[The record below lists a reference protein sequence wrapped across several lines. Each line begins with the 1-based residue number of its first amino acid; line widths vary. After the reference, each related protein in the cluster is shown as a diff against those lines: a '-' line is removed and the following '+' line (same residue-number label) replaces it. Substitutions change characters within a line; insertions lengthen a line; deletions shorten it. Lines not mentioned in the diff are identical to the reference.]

1 MPARLFARMNN
12 PDGQWFG
19 LPRWIRFQ
27 TKPVNQTGITKVGYE
42 DRARSRPTP
51 SEYPMPMRL
60 LNLNRTLSHAILV
73 AIKSSLWS
81 HEAVQEPTVA
91 LHFDRPIAKEL
102 PIEFQ
107 VEEDL

>member
-1 MPARLFARMNN
+1 
-12 PDGQWFG
+12 
-19 LPRWIRFQ
+19 
-27 TKPVNQTGITKVGYE
+27 
-42 DRARSRPTP
+42 
-51 SEYPMPMRL
+51 MPMRL

-81 HEAVQEPTVA
+81 HEPVQEPTVA

-107 VEEDL
+107 VEEDLYPIRSEFNIDYFAFLSSEYGDGRLW